1 MTARDYTHDD
11 AATDDTHND
20 TATDDTHND
29 TATDDTDRTARELDA
44 REIDGEPFGAIMS
57 ALDDLGTDETLV
69 LYNGF
74 EPEPLYGVLDRRGF
88 DHEAERV
95 APDEWRVEIAP
106 R

>member
-1 MTARDYTHDD
+1 MTT
-11 AATDDTHND
+11 
-20 TATDDTHND
+20 
-29 TATDDTDRTARELDA
+29 RELDA
-44 REIDGEPFGAIMS
+44 RDIDGAPFGAISSALS
-57 ALDDLGTDETLV
+57 ALDDGETLV

-95 APDEWRVEIAP
+95 APDEWRVEIRP